1 MSKHE
6 FEAEISELMGL
17 IVNSFYS
24 NKDIFLRELV
34 SNASDALDKI
44 RHESLT
50 NLKYVNTISVI
61 FKFLNF
67 QFI

>member
-1 MSKHE
+1 MTIHE

-34 SNASDALDKI
+34 SNSSDALDKI

-50 NLKYVNTISVI
+50 NQSIIDNQIIK
-61 FKFLNF
+61 
-67 QFI
+67 